1 MKQLATALIALS
13 LLSAPAAADDTPTPE
28 SEFSEGLDLFAEGAR
43 LIMEGLREEM
53 EPMLEEI
60 QPFLEDEM
68 LPFMQGMAD
77 MMDDITAYHPPERL
91 PNGDI
96 IIRRRD
102 DAPDLPEI
110 GEGGEVEL

>member
-1 MKQLATALIALS
+1 MTRPRLKVS
-13 LLSAPAAADDTPTPE
+13 SAKVWICSPKR
-28 SEFSEGLDLFAEGAR
+28 AR